1 MKNIIHY
8 ALVLFIVAGLA
19 GVGLNRVSEATKDRI
34 AQSKK
39 AALADGQKIAF
50 PGAEKFSDEKPFN
63 VNGEEAVYYE
73 AYDSS
78 GKLIGYVLRYG
89 VMGYQSEV
97 EVLTGVTPTGNIK
110 AIKVLSQAETPGL
123 GAEVDTLPSSGTIWK
138 KVGSLFSGEKEKKK
152 SGPPPIPAFQAQYSN
167 KTISDLKVVKE
178 KTDKY
183 IEAISGATIT
193 SRAVTKAVRDPA
205 EAFVKEVLKLEI
217 RN

>member
-34 AQSKK
+34 AQTKK

-50 PGAEKFSDEKPFN
+50 PGAVKFSDEKSFN
-63 VNGEEAVYYE
+63 VNGKKTGYYE

-78 GKLIGYVLRYG
+78 DKLIGYVLRYG

-97 EVLTGVTPTGNIK
+97 ELLTGVTPDGTIK

-138 KVGSLFSGEKEKKK
+138 KIGSLFSDKKEEKKE
-152 SGPPPIPAFQAQYSN
+152 GPPPIPAFQAQYSN

-183 IEAISGATIT
+183 IEAVSGATIT
-193 SRAVTKAVRDPA
+193 SRAVTQAVREPA
-205 EAFVKEVLKLEI
+205 EAFVKEILKK
-217 RN
+217 

>member
-8 ALVLFIVAGLA
+8 AFVLFIVAGVA

-34 AQSKK
+34 AATKK

-50 PGAEKFSDEKPFN
+50 PGAVKFGDPKTFDVNGKKANYYDALNSSDEI
-63 VNGEEAVYYE
+63 
-73 AYDSS
+73 
-78 GKLIGYVLRYG
+78 IGYVLKYS

-97 EVLTGVTPTGNIK
+97 ELLTGITPDGTVK

-123 GAEVDTLPSSGTIWK
+123 GAEVDALPSSGTIWH
-138 KVGSLFSGEKEKKK
+138 KVGSLFSDKKEEKKV
-152 SGPPPIPAFQAQYSN
+152 GPPPVPAFQAQYSN
-167 KTISDLKVVKE
+167 KPISDLKVVKE

-183 IEAISGATIT
+183 IEAVSGATIT

-205 EAFVKEVLKLEI
+205 EAFVKEILKK
-217 RN
+217 